1 MKRTLCLLFLAIG
14 CLAAIWG
21 CSQGSKEP
29 GCIDAGTT
37 TNNNAQSALTKVKIN
52 QAFENLLYIGLY
64 VAKDGGFF
72 EKEGLD
78 VKIETGGGDAQTFS
92 ALTSGKVDFAQ
103 GDPAFVAIA
112 HEKGWEGKVVAAAVH
127 RAALWGV
134 TFDKNIKPFKD
145 PAGFK
150 NLAVATFPKPNT
162 SFVMQE
168 ELAKRGHLTVGK
180 DTKIVQVPFGTELAT
195 LKNNRADI
203 AQTLEPNVSQ
213 VEAQGGT
220 VAFSYA
226 DAMGPILFT
235 GVMTSQKMIN
245 EKPEVVSKFVKAY
258 DRALKYIHTDQAG
271 TVAIAKKRFPDIDEK
286 IIASSIKRCVDSGS
300 VPESALM
307 PVDSWKAVLNIRL
320 IVGDLK
326 ALPTVDLTDNTF
338 AEAAQK

>member
-1 MKRTLCLLFLAIG
+1 MKRSLYLLFTGLLSLFLIQ
-14 CLAAIWG
+14 G
-21 CSQGSKEP
+21 CSQEQKSESK
-29 GCIDAGTT
+29 
-37 TNNNAQSALTKVKIN
+37 LTQVKIN

-112 HEKGWEGKVVAAAVH
+112 HEKGWRGKVVSAAVH

-134 TFDKNIKPFKD
+134 TFDRKIQPFSD

-150 NLAVATFPKPNT
+150 NLTVATFPKPNT

-168 ELAKRGHLTVGK
+168 ELDNRAKLVVGK
-180 DTKIVQVPFGTELAT
+180 DTKIVQVPFGTEIAT

-213 VEAQGGT
+213 VESQGGT

-235 GVMTSQKMIN
+235 GVMTSQKLID
-245 EKPEVVSKFVKAY
+245 EKPEVVSKFVSAY
-258 DRALKYIHTDQAG
+258 DKALKFIHKDHAG
-271 TVAIAKKRFPDIDEK
+271 TLEIAKKRFANIEEK
-286 IIASSIKRCVDSGS
+286 VLASAIKRCVESGS
-300 VPESALM
+300 VPESAVI
-307 PVDSWKAVLNIRL
+307 PVESWNSILKIRL

-326 ALPTVDLTDNTF
+326 ALPTVDLIDNSF
-338 AEAAQK
+338 ANKAQDVR